1 MKAAGSAGEPSAR
14 TKARWSKPRSPSF
27 AADAERGPRL
37 VTTAPVLVLPGYGDS
52 GPEHWQS
59 LWEAKDPACRR
70 VVQRDWMRPRLEDW
84 LDTLARH
91 VAECEAPPVLVAHSL
106 ACSLVAHWAKRSEGG
121 VKGALLVAPAD
132 VDSPAHTPDEVRG
145 FSPVPLVRFPFP
157 SIVVAS
163 RDDPFSSLARAELFA
178 QSWGGRFVV
187 LEGAGHINAE
197 AGFGEWPQGRML
209 LRELTDAS

>member
-1 MKAAGSAGEPSAR
+1 
-14 TKARWSKPRSPSF
+14 
-27 AADAERGPRL
+27 
-37 VTTAPVLVLPGYGDS
+37 VTTTPVLLLPGYGDS

-59 LWEAKDPACRR
+59 LWEAEDPACRR
-70 VVQRDWMRPRLEDW
+70 VVQRDWMLPRLEDW
-84 LDTLARH
+84 LDTLDRH

-106 ACSLVAHWAKRSEGG
+106 ACSLVAHWAKRSEGR

-145 FSPVPLVRFPFP
+145 FSPIPLARFAFP

-163 RDDPFSSLARAELFA
+163 ADDPFSPLARAELFA
-178 QSWGGRFVV
+178 RSWGGRLVV
-187 LEGAGHINAE
+187 LERAGHINAD

-209 LRELTDAS
+209 LGELTGAS